1 MNKYTHSG
9 KPNTRIDVADI
20 LRGIAI
26 GGIILIHFI
35 EHMNFYSFPEASSE
49 FWAKMNQ
56 AVWDST
62 FFLLAGKMYA
72 IFAMLFGLSFY
83 IQHDNQAQKGIDFR
97 PRFVWRMILLML
109 FGLFDLLF
117 YNGDILFLYAVCGL
131 LVIPFIRASDKIIL
145 FAASFL
151 LLQPVEIAYIIKG
164 LIDPTALPMD
174 LGSGACWGPIYQ
186 ATGGGS
192 IFDVAAAGIRY
203 GLPVNFLWAIE
214 NGRMTQ
220 TVCFFLFGILLGRK
234 RLFYNEG
241 NNLVIWKNIFVIA
254 LSGFILLVPMY
265 YMAPKATQ
273 SIPCVSHSLEVML
286 NMWKNF
292 CMMLMIVSGVT
303 LAYYKTSAKNW
314 LIKIAPYGKMSLT
327 NYLSQSIIGGL
338 IFYNWGF
345 GLFRHCGHTA
355 SFLMGA
361 GFIIIQFI
369 FCHWWLRNHKRGPFE
384 ELWNKATWF
393 GKH

>member
-1 MNKYTHSG
+1 MYNYSHSG

-35 EHMNFYSFPEASSE
+35 EHMNFYSFPEATSA

-97 PRFVWRMILLML
+97 PRFIWRMILLML

-131 LVIPFIRASDKIIL
+131 LVIPFIRASDKVIL
-145 FAASFL
+145 IAASLL
-151 LLQPVEIAYIIKG
+151 LLQPVEIIYIIKG
-164 LIDPTALPMD
+164 IMDPSTLPMD
-174 LGSGACWGPIYQ
+174 LGSGACLGPIYQ

-254 LSGFILLVPMY
+254 ISGFILLLPIY
-265 YMAPKATQ
+265 YLAPKATQ
-273 SIPCVSHSLEVML
+273 SVPCVSHSLEVML

-303 LAYYKTSAKNW
+303 LAYYKTRAKDW

-327 NYLSQSIIGGL
+327 NYLSQSIVGGL
-338 IFYNWGF
+338 LFYNWGF

-361 GFIIIQFI
+361 GFIVIQFL
-369 FCHWWLRNHKRGPFE
+369 FCRWWLKNHKRGPFE
-384 ELWNKATWF
+384 ELWSKATWL